1 MMRNN
6 MPMMSAAIP
15 PRKELRENTAVSNSD
30 VFPLFPPL
38 FTQQTTMSKVDE
50 IPNPSPSQLAALPR
64 KMTFFPSV
72 NANPKI
78 LKPEQIKQYN
88 EQGYL
93 MPFNGLDQEEAREL
107 RAFFDGVLAAYIEL
121 GKTSYSINT
130 AHMRFARIYQ
140 LVQHPQIVDAV
151 ADLLGPNVVCWGS
164 HFFCKMPH
172 DGKRVPWHQDST
184 YWPLS
189 PTKTVTVWLA
199 IDDADPE
206 NANMKFIPRSHL
218 HGLIDY
224 DETQDAN
231 TVLDLAVRNP
241 HSYGDGEVDDQLKAG
256 QFSMHSDL
264 LLHGS
269 EANESNRRRCGL
281 TIRYAAADVT
291 TWYDWHKKGFVV
303 RGENVGGHWANP
315 EMPNH

>member
-1 MMRNN
+1 M
-6 MPMMSAAIP
+6 I
-15 PRKELRENTAVSNSD
+15 
-30 VFPLFPPL
+30 
-38 FTQQTTMSKVDE
+38 KVDE
-50 IPNPSPSQLAALPR
+50 IANPSPLQLAELPR
-64 KMTFFPSV
+64 QMGFVPATNSAPSV
-72 NANPKI
+72 LSPQQ
-78 LKPEQIKQYN
+78 LKDYN
-88 EQGYL
+88 SQGYL
-93 MPFNGLDQEEAREL
+93 MPFNGLQEAEAREL
-107 RAFFDGVLAAYIEL
+107 RAFFDGVLAAFIEL
-121 GKTSYSINT
+121 GRTSYSIST
-130 AHMRFARIYQ
+130 AHLRFKRIYE
-140 LVQHPQIVDAV
+140 LVQHPVIVAAV

-164 HFFCKMPH
+164 HFFCKMPK

-224 DETQDAN
+224 DETQEAD
-231 TVLDLAVRNP
+231 TVLDLAVKNP
-241 HSYGDGEVDDQLKAG
+241 QSYGDAAVDVTLKAG

-269 EANESNRRRCGL
+269 EANQSDRRRCGL

-291 TWYDWHKKGFVV
+291 TWYGWHQKGVVV
-303 RGENVGGHWANP
+303 RGVDPNQHWLNP
-315 EMPNH
+315 PSPNI

>member
-1 MMRNN
+1 VITK
-6 MPMMSAAIP
+6 A
-15 PRKELRENTAVSNSD
+15 
-30 VFPLFPPL
+30 
-38 FTQQTTMSKVDE
+38 DE
-50 IPNPSPSQLAALPR
+50 IPNPSPSELAQLPR
-64 KMTFFPSV
+64 QIGFVPAN
-72 NANPKI
+72 NAT
-78 LKPEQIKQYN
+78 LKTLTPEQVSRYN
-88 EQGYL
+88 SLGYL
-93 MPFNGLDQEEAREL
+93 MPFDGLDANEAMEI
-107 RAFFDGVLAAYIEL
+107 RAFFDGVLAAFMEL
-121 GKTSYSINT
+121 GRSSYSINT
-130 AHMRFARIYQ
+130 AHLRFARIYQ
-140 LVQHPQIVDAV
+140 LVQHPRILDAV
-151 ADLLGPNVVCWGS
+151 CDLLGPNVVCWGS

-199 IDDADPE
+199 IDDADPG

-224 DETQDAN
+224 DETHDAD
-231 TVLDLAVRNP
+231 TVLDLAVKNAN
-241 HSYGDGEVDDQLKAG
+241 SYGDTEVDVQLAAG

-303 RGENVGGHWANP
+303 RGENTSGQWANP
-315 EMPNH
+315 EMPDH

>member
-1 MMRNN
+1 
-6 MPMMSAAIP
+6 
-15 PRKELRENTAVSNSD
+15 
-30 VFPLFPPL
+30 
-38 FTQQTTMSKVDE
+38 MSKVDE

-93 MPFNGLDQEEAREL
+93 MPFNGPDQEESREL

-121 GKTSYSINT
+121 GKSSYAIST

-140 LVQHPQIVDAV
+140 LVQHPRIVDAV

-241 HSYGDGEVDDQLKAG
+241 HSYGDSEVDDQLKAG

>member
-1 MMRNN
+1 M
-6 MPMMSAAIP
+6 I
-15 PRKELRENTAVSNSD
+15 
-30 VFPLFPPL
+30 
-38 FTQQTTMSKVDE
+38 KVDE
-50 IPNPSPSQLAALPR
+50 IANPSPSQLAELPR
-64 KMTFFPSV
+64 EIGFVPATNSAPRV
-72 NANPKI
+72 
-78 LKPEQIKQYN
+78 LTTRQIDDYN
-88 EQGYL
+88 SQGYL
-93 MPFNGLDQEEAREL
+93 MPFDGLQEAEAREL
-107 RAFFDGVLAAYIEL
+107 RAFFDGVLAAFIEL
-121 GKTSYSINT
+121 GRTSYSIST
-130 AHMRFARIYQ
+130 AHLRFKRIYE
-140 LVQHPQIVDAV
+140 LVQHPAIVAAV

-164 HFFCKMPH
+164 HFFCKMPK

-224 DETQDAN
+224 DETQDAD
-231 TVLDLAVRNP
+231 TVLDLAVKDP
-241 HSYGDGEVDDQLKAG
+241 QSYGDAAVDVTLWAG

-269 EANESNRRRCGL
+269 EANQSDRRRCGL

-291 TWYDWHKKGFVV
+291 TWYGWHQKGVIV
-303 RGENVGGHWANP
+303 RGVDPNQHWLNP
-315 EMPNH
+315 PSPAV

>member
-1 MMRNN
+1 MVR
-6 MPMMSAAIP
+6 
-15 PRKELRENTAVSNSD
+15 
-30 VFPLFPPL
+30 
-38 FTQQTTMSKVDE
+38 VDE
-50 IPNPSPSQLAALPR
+50 IPNPSTAQLAQLPR
-64 KMTFFPSV
+64 QMSFYPTV
-72 NANPKI
+72 NAAPKM
-78 LKPEQIKQYN
+78 LTPEQIRLYN

-93 MPFNGLDQEEAREL
+93 MPFNGLDRDEAREI
-107 RAFFDGVLAAYIEL
+107 RAFFDGVLAAFIEL
-121 GKTSYSINT
+121 GRSSYAINT
-130 AHMRFARIYQ
+130 AHLRFARIYQ
-140 LVQHPQIVDAV
+140 LVQHPRILDAV
-151 ADLLGPNVVCWGS
+151 SDLLGPNVVCWGS
-164 HFFCKMPH
+164 HFFCKMPR

-224 DETQDAN
+224 DVTKDAD
-231 TVLDLAVRNP
+231 TVLDLAVQNP
-241 HSYGDGEVDDQLKAG
+241 HTYGQGEVNVQLRAG

-269 EANESNRRRCGL
+269 EANQSDRRRCGL

-303 RGENVGGHWANP
+303 RGENVNGHWANP
-315 EMPNH
+315 ASPDH

>member
-1 MMRNN
+1 MR
-6 MPMMSAAIP
+6 
-15 PRKELRENTAVSNSD
+15 
-30 VFPLFPPL
+30 
-38 FTQQTTMSKVDE
+38 QTTMSKVDE

-93 MPFNGLDQEEAREL
+93 MPFNGLDQEESREL

-121 GKTSYSINT
+121 GKSSYAIST

-140 LVQHPQIVDAV
+140 LVQHPRIVDAV

-241 HSYGDGEVDDQLKAG
+241 HSYGDSEVDDQLKAG

>member
-1 MMRNN
+1 M
-6 MPMMSAAIP
+6 
-15 PRKELRENTAVSNSD
+15 L
-30 VFPLFPPL
+30 
-38 FTQQTTMSKVDE
+38 KVDD
-50 IPNPSPSQLAALPR
+50 IPNPSPRQLAELPR
-64 KMTFFPSV
+64 QIGFVPAQNSS
-72 NANPKI
+72 PKV
-78 LKPEQIKQYN
+78 LRPEQIAQYN
-88 EQGYL
+88 ELGYL
-93 MPFNGLDQEEAREL
+93 MPFDGLDANEIREL
-107 RAFFDGVLAAYIEL
+107 RAFFDGVLAAFIEL
-121 GKTSYSINT
+121 GRSSYSINT
-130 AHMRFARIYQ
+130 AHLRFARIYQ
-140 LVQHPQIVDAV
+140 LVRHPRLVDPV

-224 DETQDAN
+224 DVTDDVD
-231 TVLDLAVRNP
+231 TVLDLAVKNP
-241 HSYGDGEVDDQLKAG
+241 YSYGDPEVDVTLRAG

-269 EANESNRRRCGL
+269 EGNQSDRRRCGL
-281 TIRYAAADVT
+281 TIRYAAADVQ
-291 TWYDWHKKGFVV
+291 TWYEWNRKGIVV
-303 RGENVGGHWANP
+303 RGENVGGHWANAASP
-315 EMPNH
+315 AV

>member
-1 MMRNN
+1 
-6 MPMMSAAIP
+6 
-15 PRKELRENTAVSNSD
+15 
-30 VFPLFPPL
+30 
-38 FTQQTTMSKVDE
+38 MSKIDE
-50 IPNPSPSQLAALPR
+50 IPNPSPSQLAELPR
-64 KMTFFPSV
+64 RMGFFPSV
-72 NANPKI
+72 NAHPKT
-78 LKPEQIKQYN
+78 LKESQIAQYN

-93 MPFNGLDQEEAREL
+93 MPFNGLDQDEAREI

-121 GKTSYSINT
+121 GRSSYSIST
-130 AHMRFARIYQ
+130 AHLRFARIYQ
-140 LVQHPQIVDAV
+140 LVQHPGIVDAV
-151 ADLLGPNVVCWGS
+151 SDLLGPNVVCWGS

-224 DETQDAN
+224 DETKDAD
-231 TVLDLAVRNP
+231 TVLDLAVKNP
-241 HSYGDGEVDDQLKAG
+241 TSYGDAEIDVQLKAG

-269 EANESNRRRCGL
+269 QANESDRRRCGL

-303 RGENVGGHWANP
+303 RGENINGHWADP

>member
-1 MMRNN
+1 M
-6 MPMMSAAIP
+6 
-15 PRKELRENTAVSNSD
+15 V
-30 VFPLFPPL
+30 
-38 FTQQTTMSKVDE
+38 KVDE
-50 IPNPSPSQLAALPR
+50 IANPSPTQLAELPR
-64 KMTFFPSV
+64 QIGFVPAANDRPEVLSKQQIDDY
-72 NANPKI
+72 NA
-78 LKPEQIKQYN
+78 
-88 EQGYL
+88 QGYL
-93 MPFNGLDQEEAREL
+93 MPFSGLQGDEVREL
-107 RAFFDGVLAAYIEL
+107 RAFFDGVLAAFIEL
-121 GKTSYSINT
+121 GRGSYAIST
-130 AHMRFARIYQ
+130 AHLRFKRIYE
-140 LVQHPQIVDAV
+140 LVRHPAIVGPV

-224 DETQDAN
+224 DETHEAD
-231 TVLDLAVRNP
+231 TVLDLAVKNP
-241 HSYGDGEVDDQLKAG
+241 HSYGGEELDVSLKAG

-269 EANESNRRRCGL
+269 EANQSDRRRCGL

-291 TWYDWHKKGFVV
+291 TWYGWHQKGILV
-303 RGENVGGHWANP
+303 RGVDPNQHWLNP
-315 EMPNH
+315 PAPAV

>member
-1 MMRNN
+1 MGLKT
-6 MPMMSAAIP
+6 STF
-15 PRKELRENTAVSNSD
+15 LD
-30 VFPLFPPL
+30 VCIESIGV
-38 FTQQTTMSKVDE
+38 TMNVKVDE
-50 IPNPSPSQLAALPR
+50 IPNPSPRQLAELPR
-64 KMTFFPSV
+64 QIGFVPSV
-72 NANPKI
+72 NAHPKV
-78 LKPEQIKQYN
+78 LSQDQIAQYN
-88 EQGYL
+88 ATGYL
-93 MPFNGLDQEEAREL
+93 MPFHGLGERESSET
-107 RAFFDGVLAAYIEL
+107 RAFFDGVLAAFIEL
-121 GKTSYSINT
+121 GRTSYSINT
-130 AHMRFARIYQ
+130 AHLRFARIYQ
-140 LVQHPQIVDAV
+140 LVQHPKIVAAV
-151 ADLLGPNVVCWGS
+151 SDLLGPNVVCWGS
-164 HFFCKMPH
+164 HFFCKMPR

-224 DETQDAN
+224 DETNEVD
-231 TVLDLAVRNP
+231 TVLDLAVKNP
-241 HSYGDGEVDDQLKAG
+241 NSYGDGEVDVTLKAG

-269 EANESNRRRCGL
+269 ESNQSNRRRCGL

-315 EMPNH
+315 PAPDH

>member
-1 MMRNN
+1 

-15 PRKELRENTAVSNSD
+15 PRKELRENTAVSRSD
-30 VFPLFPPL
+30 FFPLFLAL

-50 IPNPSPSQLAALPR
+50 IPNPSPSQLASLPR

-93 MPFNGLDQEEAREL
+93 MPFNGLGQEEAREL

-140 LVQHPQIVDAV
+140 LVQHPRIVDAV

>member
-1 MMRNN
+1 
-6 MPMMSAAIP
+6 
-15 PRKELRENTAVSNSD
+15 
-30 VFPLFPPL
+30 
-38 FTQQTTMSKVDE
+38 MSKVDE

-64 KMTFFPSV
+64 KMTFFPS
-72 NANPKI
+72 ANPHPNI
-78 LKPEQIKQYN
+78 LRPEQIKQYN

-121 GKTSYSINT
+121 GKSSYSIST

-140 LVQHPQIVDAV
+140 LVQHPRIVDAV
-151 ADLLGPNVVCWGS
+151 ADLLGPNDVCWGS
-164 HFFCKMPH
+164 HFFCKMPR

-241 HSYGDGEVDDQLKAG
+241 HSYGDSEVDDQLKAG

>member
-1 MMRNN
+1 
-6 MPMMSAAIP
+6 
-15 PRKELRENTAVSNSD
+15 
-30 VFPLFPPL
+30 
-38 FTQQTTMSKVDE
+38 
-50 IPNPSPSQLAALPR
+50 
-64 KMTFFPSV
+64 
-72 NANPKI
+72 
-78 LKPEQIKQYN
+78 
-88 EQGYL
+88 

-121 GKTSYSINT
+121 GKSSYAIST
-130 AHMRFARIYQ
+130 AHMRFARVYQ
-140 LVQHPQIVDAV
+140 LVQHPRIVDAV

-231 TVLDLAVRNP
+231 TILDLAVRMEMAKSTINSKP
-241 HSYGDGEVDDQLKAG
+241 AISPCTQICCCMALKPMNRIDGVAVSL
-256 QFSMHSDL
+256 SVML
-264 LLHGS
+264 LL
-269 EANESNRRRCGL
+269 
-281 TIRYAAADVT
+281 
-291 TWYDWHKKGFVV
+291 
-303 RGENVGGHWANP
+303 
-315 EMPNH
+315 M

>member
-1 MMRNN
+1 MNIRVDD
-6 MPMMSAAIP
+6 IP
-15 PRKELRENTAVSNSD
+15 S
-30 VFPLFPPL
+30 
-38 FTQQTTMSKVDE
+38 
-50 IPNPSPSQLAALPR
+50 PSPSQLAELPR
-64 KMTFFPSV
+64 QVGFVTSGVESPNRLTSS
-72 NANPKI
+72 
-78 LKPEQIKQYN
+78 QIDEYN
-88 EQGYL
+88 EQGFL
-93 MPFNGLDQEEAREL
+93 MPFDALSETEVLQT
-107 RAFFDGVLAAYIEL
+107 RAFFDGVVAAFIEL
-121 GKTSYSINT
+121 GRTSYSINT
-130 AHMRFARIYQ
+130 AHLRFARIYE
-140 LVQHPQIVDAV
+140 LVKHPRIVDAV
-151 ADLLGPNVVCWGS
+151 ADLLGENVVCWGS

-199 IDDADPE
+199 IDDADPD

-224 DETQDAN
+224 DETQDSD
-231 TVLDLAVRNP
+231 TVLDLAVKNAE
-241 HSYGDGEVDDQLKAG
+241 SYGDGEVDVTLKAG

-269 EANESNRRRCGL
+269 EANESDRRRCGL

-291 TWYDWHKKGFVV
+291 TWYDWHRKGILV

-315 EMPNH
+315 PKPDH